1 MASHLLVMPGVIIWE
16 REGREERAR
25 GRGRGRKGER
35 ESVCVHAPLPECP
48 VVVVTDSVYHVH
60 IGSRCAADGAVE
72 TISDAAVNVAHKKP
86 LKVQFH
92 LEEILL

>member
-1 MASHLLVMPGVIIWE
+1 M
-16 REGREERAR
+16 
-25 GRGRGRKGER
+25 
-35 ESVCVHAPLPECP
+35 CVQAPLPECP